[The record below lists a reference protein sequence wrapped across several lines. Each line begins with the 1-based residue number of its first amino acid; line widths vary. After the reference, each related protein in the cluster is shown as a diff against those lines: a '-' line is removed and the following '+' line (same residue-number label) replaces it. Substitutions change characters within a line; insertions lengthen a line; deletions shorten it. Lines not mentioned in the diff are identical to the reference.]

1 MVKAKG
7 ITPEPSACWE
17 QFIQQVRDSTN
28 LLVCYLGLQRF
39 HPNWGQ
45 GQSIAQPSKRSNPF
59 PDTRVRFSWIIFLRT
74 LALTSRASMGIFS
87 PALVSC
93 AMALHVQIKE
103 NLHVILCFS
112 PMAPEF
118 RNRAR
123 KFPALVSCTVIDWF
137 QPWPKEALASVGTR
151 FLAKSI
157 YLEGEGVRTGVEQF
171 MMNSFEGVN
180 AMCTKVR

>member
-1 MVKAKG
+1 
-7 ITPEPSACWE
+7 
-17 QFIQQVRDSTN
+17 
-28 LLVCYLGLQRF
+28 
-39 HPNWGQ
+39 
-45 GQSIAQPSKRSNPF
+45 
-59 PDTRVRFSWIIFLRT
+59 
-74 LALTSRASMGIFS
+74 
-87 PALVSC
+87 
-93 AMALHVQIKE
+93 
-103 NLHVILCFS
+103 
-112 PMAPEF
+112 MAPEF

-180 AMCTKVR
+180 AMCTKVNSRLRTTRDKVLCGIGTCICVDQPLDC